1 VRDLARQRML
11 ENLEALRLLVEGK
24 YFRDAHEAVE
34 ERGWLSAHWLSTAP
48 LDVVARSEI
57 LFDDLEQA
65 LARPVDPAYADSV
78 LRRLECIWAEL
89 SD

>member
-1 VRDLARQRML
+1 MYLARQRML
-11 ENLEALRLLVEGK
+11 ENLEALRLLVEGR

-48 LDVVARSEI
+48 LDVVARSEM

-65 LARPVDPAYADSV
+65 LARPVDPARAERL
-78 LRRLECIWAEL
+78 LRRLESVWAEL
-89 SD
+89 AD